1 MKSIYKKDLIDVWR
15 DRKTLLLS
23 IILPLVIVIVSV
35 MIQNTSGDLEM
46 KVVYDESVPENVVNI
61 IAEEYASLE
70 YSDQMEED
78 LMQDKA
84 DIGLQAD
91 DNTLIF
97 YGNVDESNIQDEI
110 TNLELIMTQNTLQDI
125 EQGTNSHYLKT
136 EVANLDQESGSIGN
150 LLMNILIMSVLFGA
164 FPASVSLFAEEKEQR
179 TMEALLMAPKSRFR
193 ILSSKFLVIL
203 TMGLISG
210 CIAIFGG
217 IILTFFIDTDG
228 SNIVIGDGLTAQMI
242 GLMLNTVLF
251 AINAVTLL
259 MLVSIMSG
267 SFKEAQNYMM
277 ATMILLFIGPG
288 IMSTLTPANIPMWI
302 FFVPSLNNNAFMQV
316 IFSSSPGFYMPLLL
330 TTVSSLLLFITL
342 FFICYRMFNDDK
354 KALGDN

>member
-1 MKSIYKKDLIDVWR
+1 MWR

-35 MIQNTSGDLEM
+35 TIQNSSGDPEM
-46 KVVYDESVPENVVNI
+46 TIVYDESVPADVVNVI
-61 IAEEYASLE
+61 EEEYTSLE
-70 YSDQMEED
+70 YSEQMEED

-91 DNTLIF
+91 DHTLIL

-110 TNLELIMTQNTLQDI
+110 MNLELFMTQNTLQDI
-125 EQGTNSHYLKT
+125 EQGANSHYLKT

-203 TMGLISG
+203 TLGLISG
-210 CIAIFGG
+210 CIAI
-217 IILTFFIDTDG
+217 L
-228 SNIVIGDGLTAQMI
+228 
-242 GLMLNTVLF
+242 
-251 AINAVTLL
+251 AV
-259 MLVSIMSG
+259 
-267 SFKEAQNYMM
+267 SF
-277 ATMILLFIGPG
+277 
-288 IMSTLTPANIPMWI
+288 
-302 FFVPSLNNNAFMQV
+302 
-316 IFSSSPGFYMPLLL
+316 
-330 TTVSSLLLFITL
+330 
-342 FFICYRMFNDDK
+342 
-354 KALGDN
+354 